1 MATSNTRIQFST
13 ADEETWKSVNPM
25 LREGELVIAKSHQA
39 NIDYMLVLRGKASL
53 KIQLLS
59 GMKNWQIRTKRMQQ

>member
-1 MATSNTRIQFST
+1 MATSNARIQFSI

-25 LREGELVIAKSHQA
+25 LREGELVIAKKPS
-39 NIDYMLVLRGKASL
+39 GKYRLYVGAKGEASL
-53 KIQLLS
+53 KIQLSS